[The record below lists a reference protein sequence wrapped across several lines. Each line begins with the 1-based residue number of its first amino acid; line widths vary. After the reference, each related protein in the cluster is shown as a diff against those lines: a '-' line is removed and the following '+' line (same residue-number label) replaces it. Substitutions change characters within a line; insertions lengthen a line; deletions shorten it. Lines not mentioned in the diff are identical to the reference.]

1 MASIKWCH
9 FVIFSP
15 GFCRASRHW
24 VNSVSSVAL
33 KPSRTCP
40 IISSVRSRSWSY
52 TEKVMAVHRMV
63 SGCGEMQNMNLSPK
77 TGSIHFFFIFV
88 WWRSFSSPFKES
100 STRTYG
106 STVPV
111 IRFGRNPLACS
122 TVALMRFSHGWNRIV
137 VCIHPRSAS
146 LLFGPRSFHIR
157 FSLSRW

>member
-52 TEKVMAVHRMV
+52 TEKVMAVHCMV

-106 STVPV
+106 SDCISSPNLDSIGQWMSVLERVTDGRTEV
-111 IRFGRNPLACS
+111 IEL
-122 TVALMRFSHGWNRIV
+122 
-137 VCIHPRSAS
+137 
-146 LLFGPRSFHIR
+146 HI
-157 FSLSRW
+157 